1 MDQKP
6 PRRESRMWRI
16 ELTRF
21 DEFAQGGDE
30 VRMVRTDDAV
40 QLGALFFTAFKGTT
54 DDLQQTEADYLAK
67 ANALFEG
74 RYGDCILAASSVV
87 ERDGKLLSACVVTD
101 YEPFDCPVIAMVAT
115 RPSMQGNGMAS
126 SLVKASLRNL
136 LIAGH
141 CACCA
146 MITVGNEPSE
156 RLFERCGFVP
166 RGIAPPGCGR

>member
-6 PRRESRMWRI
+6 QRRESRMWRI

-21 DEFAQGGDE
+21 DEFARGGDD

-54 DDLQQTEADYLAK
+54 DDLQQTEADYRAK

-74 RYGDCILAASSVV
+74 LYGDCILAASSVV
-87 ERDGKLLSACVVTD
+87 ERDGELLSACVVTG
-101 YEPFDCPVIAMVAT
+101 YEPYDCPLIAIEAT
-115 RPSMQGNGMAS
+115 RPSMQGNGIARR
-126 SLVKASLRNL
+126 LVKASLRNL
-136 LIAGH
+136 VIAGH
-141 CACCA
+141 SACRA
-146 MITVGNEPSE
+146 MITVGNGPSE

-166 RGIAPPGCGR
+166 RDIAPPGCGQ